1 MLCVPHP
8 NSPPLANSLTHIIV
22 SPLQI
27 VEELEDRLGN
37 CMEEVLGVVRS
48 SLTAPPPAS
57 SPTAALGAELV
68 PPAQLPLEI
77 VDETPA
83 TAHDDMDLDAPPWE
97 HDVNDDEY
105 IDAGEG
111 AGIEGDLDV
120 EDE

>member
-1 MLCVPHP
+1 
-8 NSPPLANSLTHIIV
+8 
-22 SPLQI
+22 
-27 VEELEDRLGN
+27 
-37 CMEEVLGVVRS
+37 MEEVLGVVRS
-48 SLTAPPPAS
+48 SLTAPPPPP
-57 SPTAALGAELV
+57 SPTTAPDADSAL
-68 PPAQLPLEI
+68 PAQLPLEI

-83 TAHDDMDLDAPPWE
+83 TAHDDMDLDAPLWE